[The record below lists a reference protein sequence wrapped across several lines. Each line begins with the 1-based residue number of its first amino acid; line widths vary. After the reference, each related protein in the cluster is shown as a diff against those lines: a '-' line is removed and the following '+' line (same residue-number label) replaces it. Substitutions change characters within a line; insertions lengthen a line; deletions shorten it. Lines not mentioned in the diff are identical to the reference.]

1 MTDDAELLQDY
12 VRNQSQTAFAELVS
26 RHAGLVH
33 ATAVRLVR
41 DAELA
46 RDVAQS
52 VFIQLAVKART
63 IREGHALAG
72 WLYRVTLCAAANV
85 VRSEQRRR
93 LREKEAMDQAE
104 LQSEA
109 RQTWQTLVPLLDE
122 SLGRLGRQDQ
132 EVLILRF
139 LEGRSCRDVGEAL
152 ALSEDAAQKRVTR
165 ALEKLRVLFAQGG
178 VTVSSALLVAALEAG
193 AAQAAPAS
201 LATAWAG
208 SALACATGT
217 GGGGLWPSL
226 FEILLM
232 TKTKA
237 AILATAGVALV
248 STPFL
253 MQRQE
258 ISRLREQVAVLQK
271 ADQAAASG
279 ATSTVLPAGLAGK
292 AVPLL
297 DWRQVESTDYQR
309 YIANLRSIGC
319 PEETIRDIIRAD
331 VHQLFEQ
338 KKKEYRK
345 GAPKWNYW
353 TSPQDF
359 IRGSGRAMWMKLA
372 EFDAQRDAVLRTL
385 GVEPDQRKRVAKELN
400 AFDLM
405 LDFLQDDKKR
415 AGILRLRAELDD
427 RLQMRG
433 LNSLDARGIERLQ
446 RELEENIRATL
457 TPEEAFQYDLRMSS
471 TALGLVHRLTA
482 FEPTEQEFVSIFK
495 LQKAFDDEFSEN
507 LSYGSGTEKARAQEA
522 ERELQSKIRE
532 MLGEERYADYTFA
545 RENTG
550 FQEIHGIVK
559 AAGLGAREAKRIYA
573 LREAAEQSAS
583 ETRNSPNLGA
593 EERDAALARLGKDM
607 ESSVRTLLGE
617 AGLERLK
624 EYGTDHAIAEL
635 SRLRV
640 RPTPSAQAP

>member
-33 ATAVRLVR
+33 ATALRLVR
-41 DAELA
+41 DGELA

-52 VFIQLAVKART
+52 VFIQMAVKART

-72 WLYRVTLCAAANV
+72 WLYRVTLCTAANV

-93 LREKEAMDQAE
+93 VREKEAVDQAE
-104 LQSEA
+104 LHSEA
-109 RQTWQTLVPLLDE
+109 HQTWRTLVPLLDE

-139 LEGRSCRDVGEAL
+139 LEGRSCREVGEAL
-152 ALSEDAAQKRVTR
+152 ALSEDAAQKRVSR
-165 ALEKLRVLFAQGG
+165 ALERLRVLFAQSG
-178 VTVSSALLVAALEAG
+178 VTVSSALLVAAFEAG

-201 LATAWAG
+201 LASAWAG

-217 GGGGLWPSL
+217 GGAGLWPSL

-248 STPFL
+248 TTPFL

-271 ADQAAASG
+271 ADQAVAG
-279 ATSTVLPAGLAGK
+279 GPTKTVSQAGPAGK
-292 AVPLL
+292 AVTLL

-309 YIANLRSIGC
+309 YIANLRAIGC

-331 VHQLFEQ
+331 VHQLFDQ

-359 IRGSGRAMWMKLA
+359 IRGPGRAMWVKLA
-372 EFDAQRDAVLRTL
+372 ELDTQRDAVLRTL

-400 AFDLM
+400 ALDLM
-405 LDFLQDDKKR
+405 LDFLQDDKKH

-433 LNSLDARGIERLQ
+433 LNSLDARGIQRLQ

-471 TALGLVHRLTA
+471 TALSLVHGLTP
-482 FEPTEQEFVSIFK
+482 FEPTEQEFVSMFK

-507 LSYGSGTEKARAQEA
+507 LLYGSDVEKARAQEA
-522 ERELQSKIRE
+522 QRELQNKMRE
-532 MLGEERYADYTFA
+532 ALGEERYADYTLA
-545 RENTG
+545 RENTD
-550 FQEIHGIVK
+550 FQEIHRIVK
-559 AAGLGAREAKRIYA
+559 AAGLGAREAKQIYA
-573 LREAAEQSAS
+573 LRESAEQSAR
-583 ETRNSPNLGA
+583 ETGNVPNLSA
-593 EERDAALARLGKDM
+593 EERDAALARLRKGM

-624 EYGTDHAIAEL
+624 DYGTDNAIAEL
-635 SRLRV
+635 SKVQL
-640 RPTPSAQAP
+640 RPTPSTRAP